1 MEIQE
6 NIEFA
11 ATIVAVVLIIVTWL
25 LRSLKRDS
33 DGKRRITLEEILEL
47 LPQLRLSLDELIA
60 SSMVQKWINENGYTE
75 EEARQ
80 IIQIVFDAMEKI
92 FEEGVKLEED

>member
-1 MEIQE
+1 MEIQD

-25 LRSLKRDS
+25 IRALKRDS

-60 SSMVQKWINENGYTE
+60 SSMVQKWIDENGYTE

-92 FEEGVKLEED
+92 FEEGVRLEED